1 MKELHSQVHRLFV
14 PAAFL
19 LAISIVLFTLPV
31 RAQTTNGTIN
41 GTVTDA
47 SGALISGAQVT
58 LTSLGTSEKRT
69 QTTGSDG
76 LYLFPNLVP
85 GRYSIDIEKT
95 GFKKYSRPD
104 VVVEVN
110 QTARIDAIIQVG
122 DVNQVVEVTGET
134 PLIQTET
141 SSLGTVVGERTA
153 NELPLNGRNIF
164 NLTTV
169 TPSVVAQGNTE
180 GTVVGKNPF
189 DFANYQI
196 GGSFANEGAIYLDGE
211 PLNTGYINLPLVVP
225 TQDSVSE
232 FKVQYNNLG
241 PEWGKFAGGVINM
254 STKAGTNELHGE
266 LYEYLRNR
274 VLNANEFF
282 NKTAELQSG
291 QPNKAPPFTQNQFG
305 GTIGGAAIKNKTFFF
320 GSYEGFRLRSGTV
333 YTTTVMTPCGANGRF
348 LRARTPNDLRSAIGE
363 SELSGDEHLR
373 PDTVSRQHYSSKPN
387 QSDLELPARPFSA
400 ANQQCVDQQFHH
412 GGEFGWE
419 YRSVRSSC
427 GPKHY
432 RQAADFRQVY
442 VLETAQ
448 PGTRSVS
455 ERGFAKIVVKRT
467 RTARASRLATRM

>member
-1 MKELHSQVHRLFV
+1 MKKLHSQVHGLFV

-31 RAQTTNGTIN
+31 RAQTTNGSIS
-41 GTVTDA
+41 GTVTDP
-47 SGALISGAQVT
+47 SGALIAGAQVT

-141 SSLGTVVGERTA
+141 SSLGTVVGARTA

-169 TPSVVAQGNTE
+169 TPSVIPQGNTE

-232 FKVQYNNLG
+232 FKVQYNN
-241 PEWGKFAGGVINM
+241 WD
-254 STKAGTNELHGE
+254 
-266 LYEYLRNR
+266 
-274 VLNANEFF
+274 
-282 NKTAELQSG
+282 
-291 QPNKAPPFTQNQFG
+291 PN
-305 GTIGGAAIKNKTFFF
+305 GA
-320 GSYEGFRLRSGTV
+320 
-333 YTTTVMTPCGANGRF
+333 
-348 LRARTPNDLRSAIGE
+348 
-363 SELSGDEHLR
+363 
-373 PDTVSRQHYSSKPN
+373 SS
-387 QSDLELPARPFSA
+387 PA
-400 ANQQCVDQQFHH
+400 
-412 GGEFGWE
+412 
-419 YRSVRSSC
+419 
-427 GPKHY
+427 
-432 RQAADFRQVY
+432 
-442 VLETAQ
+442 
-448 PGTRSVS
+448 
-455 ERGFAKIVVKRT
+455 
-467 RTARASRLATRM
+467 ASLT